1 MFSLQENLS
10 QLVRHTVLDVP
21 LSCYLRI
28 EHRKC
33 KILSETL
40 SSCTDC
46 VHKLSVM

>member
-28 EHRKC
+28 EHRKSGIDVC
-33 KILSETL
+33 DARCGEHVLRRL
-40 SSCTDC
+40 
-46 VHKLSVM
+46 LL